1 MPAKRLPTSS
11 LRELISLFE
20 RAHHL
25 VGDGRGR
32 RVRGLPAW
40 EVTGRS
46 GLSAAELASWT
57 DCAGYAGECPV
68 PWRDE
73 QVLVPLTETD
83 DPSQYEYQCPETFR
97 KKRVAAADVAILAVD
112 EGCFLNGIADLL
124 DIVKATRGGIQ
135 VAAVEGML
143 WKLGQASIAN
153 ARVDVWIARGL
164 GTSLGEAFKYFQKSD
179 LPDKGLILTTGQ
191 ALPEFTRS
199 PRAYRVVALGDVL
212 VDDAGSPRIDIDHL
226 HRVLVSAPDQPVE
239 KSLPVQFDK
248 QSGNLVFTTKSP
260 GRWQIKGARQRDVVG
275 YLFEQYCQG
284 RRWVR
289 AAEIL
294 TAAYG
299 DRPGRS
305 RRIQDIFSGHP
316 TWREFIA
323 SRGRG
328 VYGFNLD

>member
-25 VGDGRGR
+25 VGDGDGR

-40 EVTGRS
+40 EVTGRTC
-46 GLSAAELASWT
+46 LSAAELASWT
-57 DCAGYAGECPV
+57 ECVGYAGECPV
-68 PWRDE
+68 PWQDE

-97 KKRVAAADVAILAVD
+97 KKRLAAADVAILAVN
-112 EGCFLNGIADLL
+112 EGRFLNGIADLL
-124 DIVKATRGGIQ
+124 GIVKATRGGIQ

-153 ARVDVWIARGL
+153 ALVDVWIARGL

-179 LPDKGLILTTGQ
+179 LPDMGLILTTGP

-212 VDDAGSPRIDIDHL
+212 VDDAGSQRIDIDHL
-226 HRVLVSAPDQPVE
+226 HRVLVSAPGQPVE

-260 GRWQIKGARQRDVVG
+260 GRWQIKGKRQRAVLG
-275 YLFEQYCQG
+275 YLLDRYYQG
-284 RRWVR
+284 HRWVK

-294 TAAYG
+294 KAVNRN
-299 DRPGRS
+299 RPGGS
-305 RRIQDIFSGHP
+305 KRIQDIFRGNAI
-316 TWREFIA
+316 WREFIA
-323 SRGRG
+323 RKGRG
-328 VYGFNLD
+328 FYGFNLD